1 MKNVHKCVVCGN
13 CSNYKSRYLKDIF
26 YCSKDCEF
34 KNEINNKKSSLSND
48 KTYEI
53 IKEKNNSKKKNK
65 RKSRNKKKEINEE
78 KEEDTL
84 IKKNEKNKKIKLRN
98 ISETKTK
105 DTGTNNSATTLK
117 GTQIE
122 DKNLFFDFNHNLWNI
137 IFLKKGINEKGETFD
152 IYEGDINKKSLRT
165 IIINNKIKMIYDLLI
180 THMKYLKEKVLLVKG
195 KSYFFEKIE
204 FYFKKYNEIEKYI
217 FNCIFLIRLFYDLG
231 DPISLIKANQTMN
244 YLAKELLDY
253 NYNGGLL
260 IYSINT
266 ILKKCMGL
274 LKIKKYYRSIH
285 IPFKI
290 IKKYLLLLSTLIK
303 FSSLLNIPKIYH
315 KFLNHYAQIYEF
327 ALSLLTNQ
335 HSSEKIILRSSLIFN
350 TGCFFMKKNLIKS
363 AMKLYKKVIN
373 LQEESEHKSFV
384 YYASYYNCSILY
396 YVMEDIK
403 NSEQYLG
410 NILNEIERVPLKSK
424 KALQNIRNF
433 LCKLLIFNA
442 EFNLEK
448 HNYLKAIEILKNV
461 LKIIENIY
469 KKEKQI
475 ITKIGNYPSYTKTI
489 NGSIN
494 KMRERNKRFST
505 TTRKKMEKNPC
516 EFLFEVEFYQNP
528 LEIKLFNEKIKEIV
542 NGLFNTILYL
552 QKEKKTNSTN
562 NNNYFDNSNI
572 KLKRSN
578 SFQYLEKQRNKGF
591 KKRNK
596 SVNLNHKTIN
606 NIFEVEKNEEKR
618 EDFEDINNIGKEE
631 EKTFINEKRKNEIL
645 NYFKDVFVKK
655 IKIINNNEDI
665 NTFKYFV
672 ALLANLSLR
681 QIEILNNT
689 QNKDVPRESFYNLP
703 IFFSSQFKNSLNQ
716 TQRDIFNKINYL
728 FLIRAKILGNPNKNI
743 CLSNINYKLFQSIRI
758 TFNLRLKSYDEIT
771 NKIKKVM
778 NVKSNK
784 NYIYNNYIQN
794 ISDESNSNSNE
805 LINKYEAKNKRLE
818 FKYENE
824 MNLDRFKNELINEMN
839 LSYLLYSK
847 DEINS
852 MKLII
857 ESNIFT
863 SILNQM
869 EYKDIKIFIKDKTLL
884 LEILN
889 NEIKK
894 IKEENKN

>member
-13 CSNYKSRYLKDIF
+13 CSNFKSRYLKDVF
-26 YCSKDCEF
+26 YCSKDCEY
-34 KNEINNKKSSLSND
+34 KNEINNKKSSND
-48 KTYEI
+48 KTFGI
-53 IKEKNNSKKKNK
+53 LKERNNSKKKNK

-78 KEEDTL
+78 KGEDTL
-84 IKKNEKNKKIKLRN
+84 IKNNENNKKIKLRN

-105 DTGTNNSATTLK
+105 DTGTNNSATIIK
-117 GTQIE
+117 ETQME
-122 DKNLFFDFNHNLWNI
+122 DKKLPFDFNQNLWNI

-165 IIINNKIKMIYDLLI
+165 IIINNKIKMIYDLLM

-195 KSYFFEKIE
+195 KSYFSEKIE

-217 FNCIFLIRLFYDLG
+217 FNCIFLIKFFYDLG
-231 DPISLIKANQTMN
+231 DPISLIKANQTLE

-260 IYSINT
+260 IYSLKT
-266 ILKKCMGL
+266 ILKKCMDL

-303 FSSLLNIPKIYH
+303 FSSLLNLPKLYH
-315 KFLNHYAQIYEF
+315 KFLNHYAQIFEF
-327 ALSLLTNQ
+327 ALLLLTNQ
-335 HSSEKIILRSSLIFN
+335 HSSEKIILRSSLLFN
-350 TGCFFMKKNLIKS
+350 AGSFFMKKNLIKS

-373 LQEESEHKSFV
+373 IQEELERKSFV

-403 NSEQYLG
+403 NSELYLG
-410 NILNEIERVPLKSK
+410 NILNEIERVPFKSK

-433 LCKLLIFNA
+433 QCKLSIFSA

-448 HNYLKAIEILKNV
+448 RNYLKAIEILKNV

-469 KKEKQI
+469 KKEKLI

-489 NGSIN
+489 SGSTN
-494 KMRERNKRFST
+494 KTRERNKKFST
-505 TTRKKMEKNPC
+505 VIRKKIEKNPC

-528 LEIKLFNEKIKEIV
+528 LEKKLFNEKIKEIV
-542 NGLFNTILYL
+542 NGLFNTILFL
-552 QKEKKTNSTN
+552 QKEKENKSSN
-562 NNNYFDNSNI
+562 NNDSFDKLNFNLKKINSLRYI
-572 KLKRSN
+572 
-578 SFQYLEKQRNKGF
+578 EKQKNRKF

-596 SVNLNHKTIN
+596 SVELNHKSII
-606 NIFEVEKNEEKR
+606 NIFEDVSDEENKEKGYLENVY
-618 EDFEDINNIGKEE
+618 NIGKEK
-631 EKTFINEKRKNEIL
+631 EKTFINEKRKNEVL

-655 IKIINNNEDI
+655 IKIINNNKDV
-665 NTFKYFV
+665 NSFKYFV

-728 FLIRAKILGNPNKNI
+728 FLIRWKILGNPNKNI
-743 CLSNINYKLFQSIRI
+743 SLSNINYKLFQSIRI
-758 TFNLRLKSYDEIT
+758 TFNLRLKSYDDISD
-771 NKIKKVM
+771 KIQKVI

-794 ISDESNSNSNE
+794 VSEESNNSDEFSSRYDEKN
-805 LINKYEAKNKRLE
+805 NKRLE
-818 FKYENE
+818 FKY
-824 MNLDRFKNELINEMN
+824 KNEINLEKFKKELIKEIN
-839 LSYLLYSK
+839 LSCLLYSK

-852 MKLII
+852 MKLVIK
-857 ESNIFT
+857 SNIFT
-863 SILNQM
+863 SILNNM
-869 EYKDIKIFIKDKTLL
+869 EYTDIKNIIKDKTLL

-894 IKEENKN
+894 IREQNKN